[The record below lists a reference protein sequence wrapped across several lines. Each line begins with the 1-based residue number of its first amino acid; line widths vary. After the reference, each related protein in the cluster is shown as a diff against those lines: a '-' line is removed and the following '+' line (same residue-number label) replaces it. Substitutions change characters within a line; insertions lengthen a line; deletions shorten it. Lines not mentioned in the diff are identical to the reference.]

1 MTERGVVTETR
12 GNTAVVSVEKRE
24 QCKACGMCLFKD
36 NGKAQF
42 YADNTVGA
50 KVGDTVVIENRESG
64 KLLGAILVFLIPLV
78 ILGAAVLAVRLFA
91 IDDLFIPII
100 GIGAIA
106 VYYAFLALMDKKFR
120 KIKAFTSTVAEI
132 VNSATE
138 TRDDGT
144 NERE

>member
-1 MTERGVVTETR
+1 MTERGVVTEIR

-50 KVGDTVVIENRESG
+50 KVGDTVLIENRESG

-106 VYYAFLALMDKKFR
+106 VYYAFLAFMDKKFR
-120 KIKAFTSTVAEI
+120 KIKAFTSTVAKI

-138 TRDDGT
+138 TRDDET
-144 NERE
+144 NER